1 MKKQKRTT
9 KNEFRYNYNTK
20 HTNYIF
26 EDDGKNYH
34 AVGITHHKKTFG
46 KKNMPLDSN
55 PQKGKKEKAY
65 ARNGI
70 ITDKK
75 RNFSK
80 KTDKRFGFSKSDKSK
95 VKSKIRN
102 FKLNRKKRK

>member
-1 MKKQKRTT
+1 MAKQKRIA
-9 KNEFRYNYNTK
+9 KNEFRYNHKEK

-26 EDDGKNYH
+26 EDDGKNYR

-55 PQKGKKEKAY
+55 PQRGKNEKAY
-65 ARNGI
+65 IRNGV
-70 ITDKK
+70 ITARKSI
-75 RNFSK
+75 FSN
-80 KTDKRFGFSKSDKSK
+80 KTDKRFSFSKSDKSK

-102 FKLNRKKRK
+102 FKRSRKKRK